1 MHRFLVGTLIGVCAL
16 ACLLAATPALAAK
29 KVARAKVADLA
40 KNAKRVNGIRAS
52 RTPTPGRLLALDALG
67 KFPLGVIPA
76 GALPNFSAG
85 FGLGLNN
92 NVFSANPTVLQ
103 RRVGSF
109 CSPGEAIREIKEDG
123 TVSCVVFPA
132 PNGDGDITAV
142 NTTAGS
148 GLTGGDDAGDVT
160 LDTDFNTLQKR
171 ISTGCAAGR
180 AMTAVDAAGGP
191 TCNAFG
197 DIMAVN
203 TTAGSGLTGG
213 ATSADVTLDTDFNIL
228 QKRISGCAA
237 GQAITAVDAEGLSS
251 CVNLALVAPL
261 RLTHSAG
268 NADEV
273 AALTQQGTGPGLLVS
288 LPAGNSSRGIQV
300 SHQGVGPGVFS
311 STTGGNALWGIAGSV
326 SSAAVIGDNQGG
338 EAIVGRQTGSACPSS
353 NCNGIGAVVG
363 RHDGPNG
370 YGVRGFVTDA
380 VGGIGVLGQVGVSGG
395 TGTAVRGENIN
406 ASNAGNG
413 VVGTT
418 NGAGAGVFGTET
430 STNAASLAGRF
441 DGNVRINGALT
452 VTGTKT
458 GFLIDDPS
466 APARRTLGHT
476 PVESDSLTVTYSGN
490 IRTDGRGRAT
500 VRLPAYAALVG
511 EDWRYGLTPIERF
524 GQAIVAREVRQGA
537 FVIRTEHPRTKV
549 SWTVTGTRRDPYA
562 LDNPFVPSRPKRG
575 ADRGRYIHPGAY
587 GQPASLTIGRLSRAS
602 ALGASAAAAR
612 PLRLT
617 SSLPAGGRR

>member
-1 MHRFLVGTLIGVCAL
+1 MHRFLVGTLIGACAS
-16 ACLLAATPALAAK
+16 ACLLAATPALAANK
-29 KVARAKVADLA
+29 LARAKVADVA
-40 KNAKRVNGIRAS
+40 KNAKKVNGIRAS
-52 RTPTPGRLLALDALG
+52 KTPKPGRLLALDALG

-76 GALPNFSAG
+76 GALPSFSAG

-92 NVFSANPTVLQ
+92 NVFFADPAVLQ

-123 TVSCVVFPA
+123 TVSCEVFPA

-142 NTTAGS
+142 NTAAGS
-148 GLTGGDDAGDVT
+148 GLTGGDDGGDVT
-160 LDTDFNTLQKR
+160 LGTDFNILQKR
-171 ISTGCAAGR
+171 ISAGCAAGQ

-191 TCNAFG
+191 T
-197 DIMAVN
+197 
-203 TTAGSGLTGG
+203 
-213 ATSADVTLDTDFNIL
+213 
-228 QKRISGCAA
+228 
-237 GQAITAVDAEGLSS
+237 

-273 AALTQQGTGPGLLVS
+273 AALTQQGTGPGLLITQ
-288 LPAGNSSRGIQV
+288 PASNSARAIQV
-300 SHQGVGPGVFS
+300 THQGVGPGVFS
-311 STTGGNALWGIAGSV
+311 STMGGNALWGIAGTI
-326 SSAAVIGDNQGG
+326 SSAAVVGDNPGG
-338 EAIVGRQTGSACPSS
+338 EAIVARQTGTACPSS

-370 YGVRGFVTDA
+370 YGVRGFVTDP

-395 TGTAVRGENIN
+395 IGTGVRGENIN

-418 NGAGAGVFGTET
+418 NGAGAGIFGTET
-430 STNAASLAGRF
+430 SANAASLAGRF
-441 DGNVRINGALT
+441 DGNVQINGALT

-490 IRTDGRGRAT
+490 VRTNGRGRAT
-500 VRLPAYAALVG
+500 VRLPAYAALIG
-511 EDWRYGLTPIERF
+511 EDWRYGLTPIGRF
-524 GQAIVAREVRQGA
+524 GQAIVAREVRRGA

-562 LDNPFVPSRPKRG
+562 LNHPFVPSRPKRG
-575 ADRGRYIHPGAY
+575 ADRGRYIHPAAY
-587 GQPASLTIGRLSRAS
+587 DKAASLAIGRLSRAS
-602 ALGASAAAAR
+602 ALGASVSTAR
-612 PLRLT
+612 PQRLA
-617 SSLPAGGRR
+617 SSLPAGGRP